1 MASEDLERGGM
12 NGKKRP
18 NNHHH
23 PPTSPY
29 YVENTEEQW
38 TSWLVSM
45 FVVANVVVFVGVMY
59 INDCPKNNLG
69 FEGSCMAEFLGMLS
83 FQPLRE
89 NPLFGHSSNT
99 AYWAYLSVVRP
110 WWEYTIFS
118 FHSVV
123 ALITLVLIIAINLA
137 VGILPH
143 VDNFAHIDGFFTG
156 FFSRVRFV
164 ASSPIRLGST
174 SASSCWCSCE
184 IKAQGIPI
192 CFLESN
198 SKRALTFFHMC
209 QQRKTIKQTLLTSCL
224 VPQLS

>member
-99 AYWAYLSVVRP
+99 LEKLGALEWKKVV
-110 WWEYTIFS
+110 
-118 FHSVV
+118 
-123 ALITLVLIIAINLA
+123 N
-137 VGILPH
+137 G
-143 VDNFAHIDGFFTG
+143 N
-156 FFSRVRFV
+156 
-164 ASSPIRLGST
+164 
-174 SASSCWCSCE
+174 
-184 IKAQGIPI
+184 QG
-192 CFLESN
+192 
-198 SKRALTFFHMC
+198 
-209 QQRKTIKQTLLTSCL
+209 
-224 VPQLS
+224 